1 MDDLSAACLEL
12 APGSTVLVRA
22 DFNLSRDGQG
32 QWILNKRLHSVL
44 PLIKQLV
51 ARQFAVVL
59 VSHLGRPREGVWEE
73 RYSLSS
79 LCEVLEKLLG
89 KQVNFLSHWPFQKT
103 YLAAGTIALAENT
116 RFLQGECEN
125 DMMLAKQM
133 VEGVDLVVMEAF
145 ACSHRAHASTVGI
158 LRHGK
163 RACLGPAHQHE
174 LNGVKQF
181 LRVDKPRVALIGGK
195 KISTKL
201 PLLTKLLETV
211 DHICLGGGI
220 ASTILHANGFSLG
233 TSWVEYS
240 CLDEVERFCSL
251 AKQRDVT
258 LSLPCDV
265 AVTDDMTGFQH
276 RRFVQVDSIMPH
288 ECIVDVG
295 PETVDRY
302 STLISE
308 AKSVYWNGPMGI
320 YEYRAGMQATSKLAN
335 VLVNC
340 AAYTLV
346 GGGDTLSALELL
358 NVEEFSHLSTGGG
371 AFLHYLAHGSTPTL
385 DALRAKE
392 RQNALETN

>member
-1 MDDLSAACLEL
+1 MNDLSAVCLEM
-12 APGSTVLVRA
+12 APGSTVLVRV

-32 QWILNKRLHSVL
+32 RWILNKRLHSVL
-44 PLIKQLV
+44 PLIKQLL
-51 ARQFAVVL
+51 ARQLAVIL

-103 YLAAGTIALAENT
+103 YLAAGTVALAENT
-116 RFLQGECEN
+116 RFLPGECGN
-125 DMMLAKQM
+125 DAMLAKQM

-145 ACSHRAHASTVGI
+145 ACSHRSHASMVGI
-158 LRHGK
+158 LRYSQ

-174 LNGVKQF
+174 LDGVQQF
-181 LRVDKPRVALIGGK
+181 LRIAKPRVALIGGK

-201 PLLTKLLETV
+201 PLLIKLLETV

-233 TSWVEYS
+233 TSWIEYS
-240 CLDEVERFCSL
+240 CLDEVERFCML
-251 AKQRDVT
+251 AKQRGVS
-258 LSLPCDV
+258 LLLPCDV
-265 AVTDDMTGFQH
+265 VVTEDMTSFQQ
-276 RRFVQVDSIMPH
+276 RRFVDVESVMPH
-288 ECIVDVG
+288 ECIVDIG
-295 PETVDRY
+295 PRTVAAY
-302 STLISE
+302 TALIQE

-320 YEYRAGMQATSKLAN
+320 YEHRSGIQATSKLAN

-340 AAYTLV
+340 EAYTLV

-358 NVEEFSHLSTGGG
+358 SVDEFSHLSTGGG
-371 AFLHYLAHGSTPTL
+371 AFLHYLAHGSTPIL

-392 RQNALETN
+392 GQHAFETN